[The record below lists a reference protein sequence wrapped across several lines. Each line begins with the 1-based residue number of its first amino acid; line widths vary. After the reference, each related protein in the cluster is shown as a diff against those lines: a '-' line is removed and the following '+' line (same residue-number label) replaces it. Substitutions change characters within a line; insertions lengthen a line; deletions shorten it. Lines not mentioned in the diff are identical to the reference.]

1 MIMEGSVILCV
12 TKLTRKTKSVIATA
26 DAVKVK
32 KRVMRRNAT
41 RIVTETV
48 IERGRGIVSESGIES
63 LNVKVKGSDTIGEIR
78 RMTTTT
84 GHETTIIITIT
95 TITGRSES
103 ESESESESWK
113 RRVREMAFLGDL

>member
-12 TKLTRKTKSVIATA
+12 TKLARKTKSVIIATA

-63 LNVKVKGSDTIGEIR
+63 LNVKVKGNDTIGEIR

-84 GHETTIIITIT
+84 GHETTIIITTIT

-103 ESESESESWK
+103 ESESESWK
-113 RRVREMAFLGDL
+113 RRAREMAFLGDL